1 MIDNSWRS
9 LFPESEIKV
18 ALKILLAECVNLS
31 KKSPTEREDDV
42 TDRLVAKVQRNSIY
56 RASNLDLKPQD
67 SIYDRTGAEVGRL
80 GIIDMSF
87 YLLNTP
93 KPVPYFAIEAK
104 RLRFQSPSGK
114 MDTGNSE
121 YVSGNQG
128 MRCFTDKR
136 YSVGLQSGA
145 MLGYVYDGNLSASK
159 SGVSALI
166 VKHSTSLKLEPP
178 YALQPSGIID
188 GGAGVDET
196 MHLIDGSFFRMFH
209 IFVAV

>member
-9 LFPESEIKV
+9 LFPEPEIKV
-18 ALKILLAECVNLS
+18 ALRILYAECVNLS

-42 TDRLVAKVQRNSIY
+42 TDRLVAKIQRNSVY

-67 SIYDRTGAEVGRL
+67 SIYDRSGAKVGRL

-93 KPVPYFAIEAK
+93 KPVPYFAVEAK
-104 RLRFQSPSGK
+104 RLRFQLPSGK

-121 YVSGNQG
+121 YVSGDQG
-128 MRCFTDKR
+128 MRCFTDMR
-136 YSVGLQSGA
+136 YSVGLQAGA

-159 SGVSALI
+159 SGISALI
-166 VKHSTSLKLEPP
+166 VKHATSLKLKTPS
-178 YALQPSGIID
+178 ALQPSGMAG
-188 GGAGVDET
+188 GGADET
-196 MHLIDGSFFRMFH
+196 MHLIDGSLFRMFH
-209 IFVAV
+209 MFVAV